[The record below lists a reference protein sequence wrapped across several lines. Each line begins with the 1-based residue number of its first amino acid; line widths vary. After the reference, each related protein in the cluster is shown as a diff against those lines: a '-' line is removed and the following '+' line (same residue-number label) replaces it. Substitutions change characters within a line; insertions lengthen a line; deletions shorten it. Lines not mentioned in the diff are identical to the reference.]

1 MAKQPLKHFWKE
13 LRREGLVTIG
23 YTGFVRWAD
32 FLNIDKT
39 DGITDPDRKRLR
51 QYATLRAKASGHT
64 IHRAYEKVEVIR
76 ELRKQADDEGKISAK
91 VAVMV
96 CELFNACD
104 KSTLYRRAERSGF
117 KLSTREKYPV
127 AQIIKLAI
135 GEKCGAK

>member
-1 MAKQPLKHFWKE
+1 MTKRSLKQFWKE
-13 LRREGLVTIG
+13 LRREGLIVIS
-23 YTGFVRWAD
+23 YTGFLGWAD
-32 FLNIDKT
+32 FLKV
-39 DGITDPDRKRLR
+39 DRVAGVSDDDQKRLR

-64 IHRAYEKVEVIR
+64 AHRAYEKVQVIR
-76 ELRKQADDEGKISAK
+76 ELRRQADDEGKISAK